1 MQIPTNCLQ
10 SIYNSIYIYIYIKK
24 KEQKIVG
31 AKCKY
36 PPTML
41 TKYIYIILWRS
52 LFNLFILHD

>member
-10 SIYNSIYIYIYIKK
+10 SIYNSIYIYIYIYIKK

-41 TKYIYIILWRS
+41 TKYI
-52 LFNLFILHD
+52 